1 MNWLRWRTTCALGL
15 MAAMAHPAQ
24 AASPENLAYV
34 TNQGDGVAVIDLATL
49 TTVRNIAAGRDPRGL
64 GITPDGRT
72 LVTANQGDADVS
84 VIDTATGKT
93 IQRVAVGKNAEFV
106 RIGPDGRYAYVTYEP
121 SSSGKPPAKGE
132 KGSKDDEAIPA
143 EIAVIDLA
151 SLAVSARL
159 PASLETE
166 GMEFSPDGRELVVA
180 NEGDDTVVVYDL
192 KSGRSIKRIDIS
204 PFGKRPRGVKVSP
217 DGSVYLVT
225 LESSDNFLVIDSRF
239 NVLKAVPTGKGPY
252 GVAFEPGGANVW
264 IATARSEQIQ
274 VLDAKTFA
282 QVASIPIGKRCWHFS
297 FTPDGHKVL
306 VACGRSNAVTV
317 IDAATRQTVST
328 LAGFDQP
335 WGIVTYPKSSGS
347 LDAPSRSSSH

>member
-1 MNWLRWRTTCALGL
+1 MNSSRRSRTCALAL
-15 MAAMAHPAQ
+15 MAVVAHPAH
-24 AASPENLAYV
+24 ATSPEYLAYV
-34 TNQGDGVAVIDLATL
+34 TNQGDGVAVVDLATL
-49 TTVRNIAAGRDPRGL
+49 KTVRNIAVGRDPRGL

-84 VIDTATGKT
+84 VVDTATGNT
-93 IQRVAVGKNAEFV
+93 IRRVAVGKNAEFV
-106 RIGPDGRYAYVTYEP
+106 RIGPDGRHAYVTYEP
-121 SSSGKPPAKGE
+121 SSSGKPTAKGDQ
-132 KGSKDDEAIPA
+132 GAKDADAVPA
-143 EIAVIDLA
+143 EIAVIDL
-151 SLAVSARL
+151 SRLAVSARL

-166 GMEFSPDGRELVVA
+166 GMEFSPDGGKLVVA

-192 KSGRSIKRIDIS
+192 ESGRSIKRIDIS

-225 LESSDNFLVIDSRF
+225 LESSDNFLVMDSSF

-274 VLDAKTFA
+274 VLNAKTFA

-297 FTPDGHKVL
+297 FTPDGQKAL
-306 VACGRSNAVTV
+306 VACGRSNALTV
-317 IDAATRQTVST
+317 IDATTRQAVST

-347 LDAPSRSSSH
+347 LDAPSASSSH